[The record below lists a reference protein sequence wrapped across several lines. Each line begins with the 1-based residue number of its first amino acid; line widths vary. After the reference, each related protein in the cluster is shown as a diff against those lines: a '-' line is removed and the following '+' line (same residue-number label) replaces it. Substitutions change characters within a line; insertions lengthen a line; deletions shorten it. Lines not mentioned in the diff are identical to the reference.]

1 LDILSGQPAVSIS
14 QRRRYDKIRKDIA
27 SPDML
32 ETRSMEPE
40 IMDQPGIAADIQA
53 KFHRDLKLI
62 HRLLGNWEEIERRLR
77 GSGARTVI
85 DLGCGDG
92 ALLAHLKSALALDRV
107 IGVDIEPPPDTA
119 PGVEIIAADAIYEE
133 LPRADVAVSVLTL
146 HHLAD
151 EQIVALIRNASR
163 SVKRF
168 VCLDLVR
175 HPLPLVLYTVFICPM
190 LSRVSVHDGKQSI
203 RRAFTP
209 AEFRSLVDRALNGT
223 RATVDHWVSPVRAR
237 QIIDI
242 RWE

>member
-1 LDILSGQPAVSIS
+1 
-14 QRRRYDKIRKDIA
+14 
-27 SPDML
+27 
-32 ETRSMEPE
+32 
-40 IMDQPGIAADIQA
+40 MDQPGMAADIQA

-85 DLGCGDG
+85 DIGCGDG
-92 ALLAHLKSALALDRV
+92 ALLAHLKSALVLDRV
-107 IGVDIEPPPDTA
+107 IGVDLEPPPETV
-119 PGVEIIAADAIYEE
+119 PGVEIVAADATCEA
-133 LPRADVAVSVLTL
+133 LPRADAAVSVVTF
-146 HHLAD
+146 HHLTD
-151 EQIVALIRNASR
+151 EQIVALIRNARR

-190 LSRVSVHDGKQSI
+190 LSRVGAHDGRQSI

-209 AEFRSLVDRALNGT
+209 AELRGLVDLALKGT
-223 RATVDHWVSPVRAR
+223 RATVDHWVSPLRAR
-237 QIIDI
+237 QVIDI